1 MVTYNRFYVIS
12 CHEIAIFFSPILPWS
27 ISGVSL
33 SELCCEQKPLKEH
46 WNLFGRDKKRVGH
59 ERRIIK
65 KQMQG
70 FLHNAFKKVQGFLY
84 SCLAYFSFQKTS
96 WGFTF
101 LLSNNSSHL
110 FGKKSSHLGVF
121 CKKVFLK
128 ISQKFKT
135 NTCDGVSFLIKLLA
149 ESLQL
154 YKKGNS
160 AHGFSCKFCKFFLL
174 L

>member
-12 CHEIAIFFSPILPWS
+12 CHEIALFFSPILPWS

-46 WNLFGRDKKRVGH
+46 WNLFGRDKKHVGH

-96 WGFTF
+96 WGLTF

-110 FGKKSSHLGVF
+110 FEKKKQSSGGVLQESVLKNFAKIQNKHLWRSLF
-121 CKKVFLK
+121 FNKVAGWKPATL
-128 ISQKFKT
+128 
-135 NTCDGVSFLIKLLA
+135 
-149 ESLQL
+149 
-154 YKKGNS
+154 
-160 AHGFSCKFCKFFLL
+160 
-174 L
+174 

>member
-1 MVTYNRFYVIS
+1 
-12 CHEIAIFFSPILPWS
+12 
-27 ISGVSL
+27 
-33 SELCCEQKPLKEH
+33 
-46 WNLFGRDKKRVGH
+46 
-59 ERRIIK
+59 
-65 KQMQG
+65 MQG

-135 NTCDGVSFLIKLLA
+135 NTCDGVSFFIKRGIQHTGFPVNFVNFFYYYNTFFYYRTPSVVASEKSKSNSKVLNDSKSKYF
-149 ESLQL
+149 SLCTG
-154 YKKGNS
+154 KR
-160 AHGFSCKFCKFFLL
+160 
-174 L
+174 